1 MNLILRKSSRTKS
14 MMKTMHIKS
23 KKRVAKDKNKMMNM
37 SREGTLKIGRRIHPR
52 REMVERRPSQV

>member
-1 MNLILRKSSRTKS
+1 